1 MSKSAFSNA
10 HQFLVKGLTQAREA
24 AGLHQADLAKKIGKN
39 QSYIS
44 NIERGQ
50 RRVDVIEFIVI
61 VRAMN
66 GDPVRIFS
74 EIARDMP
81 DDVTI

>member
-1 MSKSAFSNA
+1 MSKSAFSAA
-10 HQFLVKGLTQAREA
+10 HQLLVKGLTQAREA

-61 VRAMN
+61 VEAMN
-66 GDPVRIFS
+66 GDPVRMFS
-74 EIARDMP
+74 EVVSGMP
-81 DDVTI
+81 DEVAI